1 MLQELRHLPGNR
13 LSPQKVEPISLHR
26 ESRAHAPRR
35 LLISLHPCW
44 NIRRSTCGGVI
55 VVSAPE
61 SESLGQVSG
70 FSGEA
75 FENRRSHPRY
85 APRAKV
91 KFECRK
97 GSSGLGANLASALLD
112 LSQLGA
118 KIVCKAEV
126 EVGEE
131 VEVTLV
137 APAFQKPVKVLANV
151 MRTSDLKDGGCQ
163 IGVRFQRPISYAD
176 LRLLTNF

>member
-1 MLQELRHLPGNR
+1 
-13 LSPQKVEPISLHR
+13 
-26 ESRAHAPRR
+26 
-35 LLISLHPCW
+35 
-44 NIRRSTCGGVI
+44 
-55 VVSAPE
+55 VSAPE
-61 SESLGQVSG
+61 PENQQNEAG

-91 KFECRK
+91 KVECRK
-97 GSSGLGANLASALLD
+97 GSSGLSANIAAALLD

-118 KIVCKAEV
+118 KLISKTEID
-126 EVGEE
+126 VGAE

-137 APAFQKPVKVLANV
+137 APAFQKPIKVLANV
-151 MRTSDLKDGGCQ
+151 MRASDLKDGRIQ
-163 IGVRFQRPISYAD
+163 IGVRFQHPISYAD